1 MIVLRSKGSPNSIF
15 SERIIF
21 DRMLEFSLSLAYTAL
36 ALYFIGHWKLFA
48 HPRLSPLLFKLLF
61 LLKIM
66 AALALYFIYTQFYTE
81 RSTADIFRYYDDS
94 AILYDTLVKQPWDFI
109 RMLSGIQSDAPE
121 LLPYYDR
128 MNNWYNTDLV
138 FNDGRTMIRLN
149 AFLRCFSVGTYFPH
163 AVVMCFLAFI
173 GLTGLFRVMDRLA
186 PGRELPLL
194 LCVYLLP
201 STLMWTSGMI
211 KEAFLVFAMGWLFY
225 GLSEMLTGS
234 KAGAKRLFAL
244 VIPVFFLLS
253 VKAYIF
259 FMLIPVLLIFYLA
272 VKIKSFGRQKGIIM
286 IGFYFLILIM
296 VAPLVTGRTTPL
308 LLADKQAEFFHV
320 AEVEKAGSLVQ
331 IPRLDGSWQAL
342 ISDMP
347 GAFLRTLTLPL
358 PGQAHNFLMYFAVI
372 ENFLIWLLML
382 AGIRNLF
389 KQGFRSPLNWAFLSF
404 ACALFILS
412 GLVTPVIG
420 ALVRYKVPA
429 LPFLLFPFV
438 QAYPLAW
445 NRVGLLPAV
454 FWNKQ

>member
-1 MIVLRSKGSPNSIF
+1 MVLRGKGSPNSIF

-21 DRMLEFSLSLAYTAL
+21 DRMLEFSLSMAYTAL
-36 ALYFIGHWKLFA
+36 ALYFIGRWKLFA
-48 HPRLSPLLFKLLF
+48 HPHLSSMMFKVIF

-66 AALALYFIYTQFYTE
+66 AALALYFIYTQFYTD

-94 AILYDTLVKQPWDFI
+94 AILYDALLKQPWNFI

-138 FNDGRTMIRLN
+138 FNDSRTMIRLN

-163 AVVMCFLAFI
+163 AVVMCFFAFV

-186 PGRELPLL
+186 PGRELHLL

-201 STLMWTSGMI
+201 STLIWTSGMI
-211 KEAFLVFAMGWLFY
+211 KEAFLVFAMGWLLY
-225 GLSEMLTGS
+225 GMSEMLN
-234 KAGAKRLFAL
+234 GAKVGAKHAVVLA
-244 VIPVFFLLS
+244 IPVFLLLS
-253 VKAYIF
+253 VKAYVF
-259 FMLIPVLLIFYLA
+259 FMLIPVLLISYLA
-272 VKIKSFGRQKGIIM
+272 HKFQTFGRREGIII
-286 IGFYFLILIM
+286 IGLYFLILIM
-296 VAPLVTGRTTPL
+296 AAPLVAGRTAPV
-308 LLADKQAEFFHV
+308 LLAEKQAEFFHV
-320 AEVEKAGSLVQ
+320 AEVGKAGSLVE
-331 IPRLDGSWQAL
+331 IPRLDGTWKEL

-347 GAFLRTLTLPL
+347 GAFFRTLTLPL

-389 KQGFRSPLNWAFLSF
+389 KQGLQSPLNWAFLSF

-438 QAYPLAW
+438 QAYPLAR
-445 NRVGLLPAV
+445 NRAGLLPAA
-454 FWNKQ
+454 FRNKQ